1 MRRIL
6 VQCVGL
12 IQTRIALRVY
22 RFTHI
27 LSIEMFEHM
36 KGYPALFAKLAT
48 WLQPGGKVFIHVFC
62 HKDTPYDFEENDG
75 WMSKNFF
82 SGGTMPSVGTF
93 WNAHPLGGRV
103 FLVLFRTA

>member
-1 MRRIL
+1 MYANTSED
-6 VQCVGL
+6 CE
-12 IQTRIALRVY
+12 Y
-22 RFTHI
+22 RFTHV

-82 SGGTMPSVGTF
+82 SGGTMPSVSVSGTVTY
-93 WNAHPLGGRV
+93 ARDLILIYP
-103 FLVLFRTA
+103 FRIA